1 MNMGEIKKKSFH
13 SLISLNTLLPVP
25 VRRKILLFHTRL
37 RISRRAN
44 MAKKVSVT
52 MQLDHDVNERIL
64 AEAAR
69 EHQSA
74 EVVVETLLRESLD
87 RRVEERAYRA
97 YYDERVAA
105 GLADI
110 RDGRVTPHNEV
121 MDKLAALQAEAMRG
135 K

>member
-1 MNMGEIKKKSFH
+1 MD
-13 SLISLNTLLPVP
+13 
-25 VRRKILLFHTRL
+25 
-37 RISRRAN
+37 
-44 MAKKVSVT
+44 KKVTVT

-69 EHQSA
+69 AHQPA
-74 EVVVETLLRESLD
+74 EVVVESLLRESLD
-87 RRVEERAYRA
+87 RRVEERAYRT

-110 RDGRVTPHNEV
+110 RAGRVTPHNEV
-121 MDKLAALQAEAMRG
+121 MAKLAALQAEAMRG

>member
-1 MNMGEIKKKSFH
+1 
-13 SLISLNTLLPVP
+13 
-25 VRRKILLFHTRL
+25 
-37 RISRRAN
+37 

-74 EVVVETLLRESLD
+74 EVIAEALLRESLD
-87 RRVEERAYRA
+87 RRSEERAYRA
-97 YYDERVAA
+97 HYDERVAA

-110 RDGRVTPHNEV
+110 RAGRVTSHNEV
-121 MDKLAALQAEAMRG
+121 MAKLAALQAEATRG